1 MDLSFSSFQEL
12 SVRSWRP
19 VIISSL
25 FLIGRGLSH
34 GLFVIG
40 RVSFLLFVIIF
51 ITLLGVVLSCFKISL
66 GFLKLRFFFL
76 EFFGGSFMSFTSLF
90 SISSYF
96 FNFLLLLL
104 FFSFSFLFMFS
115 FNFILLLLF
124 GFLIRFSLGLLLLF
138 CLSFLLLL
146 LIILDFLITG
156 TIIRFSLGLSSLLL
170 NLLFSRHL
178 LV

>member
-1 MDLSFSSFQEL
+1 
-12 SVRSWRP
+12 
-19 VIISSL
+19 
-25 FLIGRGLSH
+25 
-34 GLFVIG
+34 
-40 RVSFLLFVIIF
+40 
-51 ITLLGVVLSCFKISL
+51 
-66 GFLKLRFFFL
+66 
-76 EFFGGSFMSFTSLF
+76 MSFTSLF

-146 LIILDFLITG
+146 LIILDFLITRP
-156 TIIRFSLGLSSLLL
+156 IIRFSLGLSSLLL

-178 LV
+178 LVQPLSVGCGCFLGGMFLVKINWLLEIFVFWLLCWFFRIIFIILFRLLQWLGFRLRFSHCFRFNGCLDLFWLD